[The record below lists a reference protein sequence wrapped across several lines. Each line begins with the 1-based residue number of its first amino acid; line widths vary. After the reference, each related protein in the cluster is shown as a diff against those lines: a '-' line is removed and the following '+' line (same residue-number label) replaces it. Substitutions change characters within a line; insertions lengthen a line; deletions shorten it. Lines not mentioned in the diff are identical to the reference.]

1 MKLKFLLFI
10 YKIFGN
16 ANQRLMRFL
25 EKQIAKADGGVAYS
39 SVIRKIYKEKHH
51 MEIGYGTYGGC
62 WNVPA
67 FWWRNIK
74 IGNYCSFASNITLLT
89 SNHTT
94 STFTTHPILFCPEY
108 GMKVHLPKETYT
120 QPEDWN
126 NQGLTIG
133 NDVWMGMNVV
143 VLPSCHKIGDGAV
156 IGAGAIVTKDVPPYA
171 IVVGNPAKILRY
183 RFSQKQIE
191 QIQKTKWWLLDKNQ
205 LAEQACQ
212 LQNIINSFDH
222 ENN

>member
-25 EKQIAKADGGVAYS
+25 EKQ
-39 SVIRKIYKEKHH
+39 
-51 MEIGYGTYGGC
+51 
-62 WNVPA
+62 
-67 FWWRNIK
+67 
-74 IGNYCSFASNITLLT
+74 
-89 SNHTT
+89 
-94 STFTTHPILFCPEY
+94 
-108 GMKVHLPKETYT
+108 
-120 QPEDWN
+120 
-126 NQGLTIG
+126 
-133 NDVWMGMNVV
+133 MNVV

-191 QIQKTKWWLLDKNQ
+191 QIQKTKSEQKN
-205 LAEQACQ
+205 
-212 LQNIINSFDH
+212 NS
-222 ENN
+222 N